1 VAKKGPAVTDQER
14 AMLAIELFLAQKKD
28 GGDFATKL
36 KEKLANQKRKSH

>member
-1 VAKKGPAVTDQER
+1 
-14 AMLAIELFLAQKKD
+14 MLAIELFLAQKKD